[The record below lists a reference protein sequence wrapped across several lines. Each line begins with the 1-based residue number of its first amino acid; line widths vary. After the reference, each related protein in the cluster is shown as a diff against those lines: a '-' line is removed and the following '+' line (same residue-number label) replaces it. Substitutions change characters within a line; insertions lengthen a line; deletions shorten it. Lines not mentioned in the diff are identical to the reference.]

1 MKNNIQIDTSRLM
14 LRKLDRKDLLD
25 VFNYRSLKSVSQYQ
39 SFLPTSLE
47 DMEIFYR
54 SMARVPNIPNTWFQ
68 LAIILKNKNILIG
81 DIGIHFL
88 KIDNQVEIGYTLS
101 PNYQGQ
107 GYAFEAVSSVITYL
121 FSDLKKEMIIASVDK
136 DNIKS
141 INLLHKLGFKQK
153 VPIVG
158 ENLNSEYPDDYIFIL
173 LKYCEY

>member
-1 MKNNIQIDTSRLM
+1 MVSTS
-14 LRKLDRKDLLD
+14 DD
-25 VFNYRSLKSVSQYQ
+25 
-39 SFLPTSLE
+39 
-47 DMEIFYR
+47 I
-54 SMARVPNIPNTWFQ
+54 
-68 LAIILKNKNILIG
+68 KNKNILIG

-88 KIDNQVEIGYTLS
+88 KIDRQVEIGYTLS

-121 FSDLKKEMIIASVDK
+121 FSGLKKEMIIASVDK